1 MQVKSKILIKMNR
14 RFFKKMWNFFSA
26 SIFLLLV
33 KSTFS
38 QYENIKDHPA
48 LSRYRG
54 SQVVF
59 YDTKQ
64 FDEYHILL
72 GPIRGSSDKDIE
84 SVKSKRLEG
93 KITRFV
99 YEGPKDR
106 SSFEVFKNYET
117 ALKNAGYK
125 ILFQGKGRDIYGV
138 YQFLEKKN
146 KDYLG
151 GWDDPD
157 KGWYY
162 LSASSSDE
170 KVYISIYVWLL
181 SSHGP
186 RAAIS
191 IIELKEIE
199 TGLVTAEMMEESIK
213 RTGKVALYTIYFDF
227 DKADL
232 KPESKPTI
240 EEISKLLKRNLKLK
254 LYIVGH
260 TDNVGSFDYN
270 MNLSQRRAEAVVK
283 ELVEKYG
290 ISKDRLKPYG
300 VGPLCPISSNST
312 EEGRSKNRRVELV
325 QQ

>member
-1 MQVKSKILIKMNR
+1 MKGRKLFIFFISIILFISD
-14 RFFKKMWNFFSA
+14 FAFA
-26 SIFLLLV
+26 
-33 KSTFS
+33 
-38 QYENIKDHPA
+38 QYENVKDHPA
-48 LSRYRG
+48 LSRYKG
-54 SQVVF
+54 SEVRY
-59 YDTKQ
+59 YDVKQ
-64 FDEYHILL
+64 FDEYYILL
-72 GPIRGSSDKDIE
+72 GPIKGSSDKDIE
-84 SVKSKRLEG
+84 SAKSKRLEG

-99 YEGPKDR
+99 YEGPKDG
-106 SSFEVFKNYET
+106 SSFEVFKNYEI
-117 ALKNAGYK
+117 ALRNAGYK
-125 ILFQGKGRDIYGV
+125 ILFQGKGREIYGV
-138 YQFLEKKN
+138 YVFLEKKN

-162 LSASSSDE
+162 LSAVSPDE
-170 KVYISIYVWLL
+170 KIYISIYVWL
-181 SSHGP
+181 SSSYGP

-191 IIELKEIE
+191 IIEPKEME
-199 TGLVTAEMMEESIK
+199 VGLVSAEMMEESIK

-240 EEISKLLKRNLKLK
+240 EEIAKLLKKNPKLK
-254 LYIVGH
+254 LYVVGH

-290 ISKDRLKPYG
+290 ISKDRLKGYG
-300 VGPLCPISSNST
+300 VGPLSPVASNST

-325 QQ
+325 EQ